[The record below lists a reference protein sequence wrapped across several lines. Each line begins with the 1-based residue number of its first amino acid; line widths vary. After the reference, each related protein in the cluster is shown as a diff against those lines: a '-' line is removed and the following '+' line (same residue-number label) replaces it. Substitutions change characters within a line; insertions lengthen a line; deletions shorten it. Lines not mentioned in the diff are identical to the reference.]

1 MARLESRKDLTV
13 EEAVA
18 LLPDKVYLN
27 AYQSGKG
34 FSVTTVFSRP
44 VVLSMIARDRTA
56 VAEAGAQEHGF
67 GLVIEGHGVDVYVET
82 KKN

>member
-18 LLPDKVYLN
+18 LLPDKMYLN

-34 FSVTTVFSRP
+34 FSVTTVF
-44 VVLSMIARDRTA
+44 LGMIARDRTA
-56 VAEAGAQEHGF
+56 VAEAGAQERGF